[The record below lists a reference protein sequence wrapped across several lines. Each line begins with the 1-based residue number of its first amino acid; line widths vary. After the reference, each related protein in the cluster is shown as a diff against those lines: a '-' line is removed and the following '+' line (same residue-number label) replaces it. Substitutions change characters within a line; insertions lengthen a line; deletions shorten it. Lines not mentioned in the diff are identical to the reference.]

1 MRLNTL
7 KPGHGSKHP
16 RLRVGRGASAGQGKT
31 CGRGVKGQRARK
43 GGYHKVGFEGGQTPL
58 DRRLPKFGFR
68 SDMAVTRAEVRLHE
82 LDKVEGGVVDLESLK
97 KAGVIPVF
105 AERAKV
111 VLSGE
116 IKKAVT
122 LKGIGATKGA
132 RAAIEA
138 AGGTIEAPEVKA
150 EDLPKARDPVK
161 RAAAEAKIKAKA
173 EADEKAKVDA
183 KAAKEDAKAGKASA
197 KAAKAAK
204 DEAEP
209 KKGKAEP
216 KGEA

>member
-7 KPGHGSKHP
+7 KPGHGSKRP

-58 DRRLPKFGFR
+58 DRRLPKFGFTSEMQR
-68 SDMAVTRAEVRLHE
+68 TRAEVRLNE
-82 LDKVEGGVVDLESLK
+82 LDKVEGGIIDIESLK

-122 LKGIGATKGA
+122 LKGVGATKGA

-138 AGGTIEAPEVKA
+138 AGGKVEDPEVDPA
-150 EDLPKARDPVK
+150 DVPKARDPVK
-161 RAAAEAKIKAKA
+161 RAAAEALQAKADADAKAKT
-173 EADEKAKVDA
+173 DA
-183 KAAKEDAKAGKASA
+183 KAAKEDTKAAKDEAKAAKASA
-197 KAAKAAK
+197 KAAKA
-204 DEAEP
+204 EAAAGP
-209 KKGKAEP
+209 KGKP
-216 KGEA
+216 